1 MAETMTYDP
10 ATDTVT
16 QGDNL
21 TPEEQQSLEVGD
33 KLAAEQ
39 EGLILGKYKNAEE
52 LEKAHVE
59 LQKKLGEQTESKTEE
74 PEETT
79 KEKDVNPGVALIT
92 DASTEYAEKGEVSQE
107 TLAKFSEMSS
117 ADLVKSYIEMQASLP
132 QQQQQTPVELSD
144 GEVNSIKNSVG
155 GEKSYS
161 DLVNWATT
169 NVDRPRLEAFNNL
182 LNSGDAAA
190 VQLAVDGMKAQYDN
204 VNGYEGRMLSGKQP
218 SSSGDVF
225 RSQAELVAAMGDS
238 RYQNDPAYRQDVIA
252 KLERSDN
259 LQF

>member
-21 TPEEQQSLEVGD
+21 TPEEQQSLEVGE

-39 EGLILGKYKNAEE
+39 DNLILGKYKNAEE

-74 PEETT
+74 TKETT
-79 KEKDVNPGVALIT
+79 EEKDVNSGVTLIT

-117 ADLVKSYIEMQASLP
+117 ADLVKSYIEMQANLP
-132 QQQQQTPVELSD
+132 QQQAPVELSD

-155 GEKSYS
+155 GEKGYS

-169 NVDRPRLEAFNNL
+169 NVDKPRLEAFNNL
-182 LNSGDAAA
+182 LNSGDVAA

-218 SSSGDVF
+218 SSSGDIF
-225 RSQAELVAAMGDS
+225 RSQAELVAAMGDP
-238 RYQNDPAYRQDVIA
+238 RYNNDPAYRQDVIA